1 MKRYAC
7 HRLYK
12 SLDHY
17 EGRSFVSL
25 NDEGIV
31 METGPLTEE
40 MAATEWI
47 GGVIIL
53 SGKSEIPYESD
64 VKSKFFSLLSGDAP
78 ANYAW
83 HISTFDFQQGEPFA
97 GSVIRQL

>member
-1 MKRYAC
+1 MKKYAC

-17 EGRSFVSL
+17 DGRSFVAL
-25 NDEGIV
+25 NNEGVV
-31 METGPLTEE
+31 METGPLMEE

-53 SGKSEIPYESD
+53 SE
-64 VKSKFFSLLSGDAP
+64 KSKISCDGDVRAKFCSLLSGDAP
-78 ANYAW
+78 AIYAW
-83 HISTFDFQQGEPFA
+83 HISTFDFQQGEPFPE
-97 GSVIRQL
+97 SIIRRL

>member
-12 SLDHY
+12 SLDYY
-17 EGRSFVSL
+17 EGRSFVTL
-25 NDEGIV
+25 NDDGIV

-53 SGKSEIPYESD
+53 SGKTEIPYD
-64 VKSKFFSLLSGDAP
+64 GDAWSKFCCLLSGDAP
-78 ANYAW
+78 TIYAW
-83 HISTFDFQQGEPFA
+83 HISTFDFQQGEPIT
-97 GSVIRQL
+97 GSVIRKL